1 VWIWVIAKPALSISG
16 REEHFQEVR
25 TDSLKDGRQGC
36 GQAEIDRVP
45 RKHMKRVPMA
55 NKRMSK
61 RIKMVLPVKILID
74 NVTHL
79 AHTLD
84 ITSIGGCLGALRTQ
98 LKPGAIISLQR
109 GSTKADFRVRWS
121 RQLGPNELQAGIES
135 LQPHKNFWGVGLPD
149 EFEAKEDKQILLDVR
164 SHHSKSVM

>member
-1 VWIWVIAKPALSISG
+1 L
-16 REEHFQEVR
+16 
-25 TDSLKDGRQGC
+25 LKDGRTGLR
-36 GQAEIDRVP
+36 GREIDRVP
-45 RKHMKRVPMA
+45 RKRRKRVPMA

-84 ITSIGGCLGALRTQ
+84 ITSIGGRLGALRTQ

-109 GSTKADFRVRWS
+109 GQQKPIFAFDGVASLAQMNYRLASNPCS
-121 RQLGPNELQAGIES
+121 RIRTFGASACRTTLRLRRTNKSSWTSDLITQS
-135 LQPHKNFWGVGLPD
+135 L
-149 EFEAKEDKQILLDVR
+149 
-164 SHHSKSVM
+164 

>member
-1 VWIWVIAKPALSISG
+1 
-16 REEHFQEVR
+16 
-25 TDSLKDGRQGC
+25 
-36 GQAEIDRVP
+36 
-45 RKHMKRVPMA
+45 MPMA

-84 ITSIGGCLGALRTQ
+84 ITSIGGRLGALRTQ
-98 LKPGAIISLQR
+98 LKPGTIISLQR
-109 GSTKADFRVRWS
+109 GSTKADFRVQWS
-121 RQLGPNELQAGIES
+121 RQLGPNELQAGVES
-135 LQPHKNFWGVGLPD
+135 LQPHNNFWGVGLSD
-149 EFEAKEDKQILLDVR
+149 EFEAKKDKQILLDVR